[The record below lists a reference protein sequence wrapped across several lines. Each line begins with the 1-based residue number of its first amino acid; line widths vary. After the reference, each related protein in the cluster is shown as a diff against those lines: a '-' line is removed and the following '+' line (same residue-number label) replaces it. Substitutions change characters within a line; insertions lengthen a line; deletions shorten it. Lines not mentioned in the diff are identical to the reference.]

1 MSVADVKQGDPLHPF
16 RTHTCEQLRMKHQ
29 TQVVKLSG
37 WVHRKR
43 DHGQLIFIDLRDH
56 YGITQIVFH
65 YDRNKE
71 NFNVAQNVRIESV
84 VTVQGTVMARSDDT
98 VNPSLPTGEVEVWVE
113 TISVESPAEHI
124 PFAIADDEK
133 TNEELR
139 LKWRFLD
146 LRRERLHRNIV
157 YRDRIIRFIRDYMH
171 KRKFVEI
178 QTPVLANSSPE
189 GARDYLVPSRLNP
202 GKFYALPQ
210 APQQFKQ
217 LLMVSGFDRYFQIAP
232 CFRDEDARA
241 DRSPGEF
248 YQLDLE
254 MSFCTQEDVFD
265 VVEGL
270 FTEMTQDVTD
280 KKLLFS
286 PFPRLPYREAMN
298 RYGCDKPDIRFEL
311 DIEDVT
317 DIFRESELRIFSQ
330 TAQSGGAIKAIRFPR
345 GVQESRAWYDGMED
359 FARARGAKG
368 LAYLLFRGDRIDGPI
383 VKFLSEQ
390 ETDTLKDRLGVK
402 SGDSVFFSAGKWEQ
416 TCELMGQ
423 VRLELARYRNMI
435 PDDCLA
441 FCWITDFPMYE
452 YNEEEKKVDFSHN
465 PFSMPQGGLDALET
479 QDPLEI
485 LAFQYDIVCNGVEL
499 SSGAIRN
506 HRPDIMYKAF
516 SIAGYSKEEVD
527 EKFGHMI
534 RAFSYGAPPH
544 GGIAPGIDRIVMIY
558 AEEQN
563 LREIMAFP
571 KNQRAQDLCSGA
583 PSTVSQKQLDELCI
597 KLNLS
602 EEE

>member
-1 MSVADVKQGDPLHPF
+1 MSVAEAKQGEPNHPF
-16 RTHTCEQLRMKHQ
+16 RTHTCGELRMEHQ
-29 TQVVKLSG
+29 TQEVRIAG

-56 YGITQIVFH
+56 YGIAQVVFH
-65 YDRNKE
+65 YDRNKD
-71 NFNVAQNVRIESV
+71 NFDLAQNVRNESV
-84 VTVQGTVMARSDDT
+84 ISVRGTVMARSDET
-98 VNPSLPTGEVEVWVE
+98 VNKALPTGEVEVWVE
-113 TISVESPAEHI
+113 TITVESFAEPI
-124 PFAIADDEK
+124 PFSIADEEK
-133 TNEELR
+133 INEELR

-146 LRRERLHRNIV
+146 LRREHLHRNIV
-157 YRDRIIRFIRDYMH
+157 YRDKIIRFIRDYMH
-171 KRKFVEI
+171 KRDFVEI

-189 GARDYLVPSRLNP
+189 GARDFLVPSRLNP

-270 FTEMTQDVTD
+270 FTEMTAAVSD
-280 KKLLFS
+280 KKLMKS
-286 PFPRLPYREAMN
+286 PFPRFPYREAMD
-298 RYGCDKPDIRFEL
+298 RFGSDKPDIRFDM
-311 DIEDVT
+311 DIVDVT
-317 DIFRESELRIFSQ
+317 EIFRESQLRIFSQ
-330 TAQSGGAIKAIRFPR
+330 TAQSGGSIKAIRLPG
-345 GVQESRAWYDGMED
+345 GVRESRSWYDGMED
-359 FARARGAKG
+359 FARKRGAKG
-368 LAYLLFRGDRIDGPI
+368 LAYLLFRGDRVDGPI
-383 VKFLSEQ
+383 VKFLSDREK
-390 ETDTLKDRLGVK
+390 KDLIERLGVR
-402 SGDSVFFSAGKWEQ
+402 SGDSVFFSAGKWQE
-416 TCELMGQ
+416 TCELMGE
-423 VRLELARYRNMI
+423 VRRELAQYRNMI

-441 FCWITDFPMYE
+441 FCWVTDFPMYE
-452 YNEEEKKVDFSHN
+452 YNEEEKKIDFSHN
-465 PFSMPQGGLDALET
+465 PFSMPQGGMEALET
-479 QDPLEI
+479 KDPLNVY
-485 LAFQYDIVCNGVEL
+485 AFQYDIVCNGVEL

-516 SIAGYSKEEVD
+516 AIAGYSKEDVD

-544 GGIAPGIDRIVMIY
+544 GGIAPGVDRIVMIY

-571 KNQRAQDLCSGA
+571 KNQRAQDPCSGA
-583 PSTVSQKQLDELCI
+583 PSEVSQRQLDELFI
-597 KLNLS
+597 KLDLP